1 MFVDGQGTQYKS
13 EYLIV
18 DTTAFIEHANLQ
30 DIGKNIITVQN
41 VVDEITSKRQLRRL
55 VVLPYEL
62 QIKDVFPENIKF
74 VTEFS
79 KKTGD
84 YPSLSATDIAV
95 MALVYQLEKQYVGI
109 EHLNLAPKMSR
120 SISSKPPSLPSEDV
134 VGFFKGDSETS
145 VDKTGPVETIV
156 QEIHNNKEQSP
167 SESDNFSD
175 NNCQSIEQD
184 TTDCL
189 QKSLEEKFATLTCNL
204 DSDLST
210 IGDVLVKLEDEDNY
224 NETEESEDEGS
235 EDGWIT
241 PSNIKLAK
249 NKINEELV
257 EDKIV
262 TVACITTDFAMQNVL
277 KQIGLNVVSLDGRVI
292 KQIRTYILR
301 CYACFKTTSIMTKI
315 FCPNCGNKTLKKVSV
330 SLDENGKQIIHIN
343 FSKPISTRGKRFSL
357 PTPKGGKH
365 ANNPILIDKQP
376 MPDQRP
382 TRLAKTKNNPL
393 DPDYIAGFSPFVMHD
408 VNSKSAMLGIRG
420 NNKEIKHWMRR
431 NPNEVQ
437 KRRHKKKK

>member
-262 TVACITTDFAMQNVL
+262 TVACITTDFAMQ
-277 KQIGLNVVSLDGRVI
+277 
-292 KQIRTYILR
+292 
-301 CYACFKTTSIMTKI
+301 
-315 FCPNCGNKTLKKVSV
+315 
-330 SLDENGKQIIHIN
+330 
-343 FSKPISTRGKRFSL
+343 FSL